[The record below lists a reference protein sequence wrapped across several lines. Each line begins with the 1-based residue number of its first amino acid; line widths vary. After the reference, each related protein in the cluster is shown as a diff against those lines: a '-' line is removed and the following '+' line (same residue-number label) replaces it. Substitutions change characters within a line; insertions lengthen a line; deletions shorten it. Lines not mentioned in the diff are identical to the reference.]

1 MNLNIVSIVF
11 IKNMFDCEG
20 VTLSSSDFIKK
31 ILGAF
36 RRYSSEKYRLVN
48 EANAFHVHE
57 LLSCKFKSQLRR
69 EIPELSK
76 SVKSKIFIGESIDT
90 FIRILVKNDEKIKEH
105 LEDEKE
111 VYTLELQVGN
121 EKVKIVGKPDIVLKD
136 EVIEIKYTSNTR
148 GIPRKHHVEQLRF
161 YLLLT
166 GKEKGKLFYV
176 TNEGYFEYDV
186 SEPLTVDEAIRY
198 YKNWTSPRYSWEC
211 LTCNFKEICPFYRGK
226 RAKNGLNEV

>member
-1 MNLNIVSIVF
+1 M
-11 IKNMFDCEG
+11 
-20 VTLSSSDFIKK
+20 SSNDFIRK

-36 RRYSSEKYRLVN
+36 RRYSSEKYKLVDD
-48 EANAFHVHE
+48 ANTFHVHE
-57 LLSCKFKSQLRR
+57 LLSCKFKSQLKR

-76 SVKSKIFIGESIDT
+76 SVKSKIFIGESIDA
-90 FIRILVKNDEKIKEH
+90 FIRILVKNDIKIKNF

-111 VYTLELQVGN
+111 IYSLELYVDN
-121 EKVKIVGKPDIVLKD
+121 EKIRIVGKPDVVLKD

-148 GIPRKHHVEQLRF
+148 GIPRKHHIEQLRF

-166 GKEKGKLFYV
+166 GKRRGKLFYV

-186 SEPLTVDEAIRY
+186 DKPLTIDEAIKY

-226 RAKNGLNEV
+226 RVKDGLNEV